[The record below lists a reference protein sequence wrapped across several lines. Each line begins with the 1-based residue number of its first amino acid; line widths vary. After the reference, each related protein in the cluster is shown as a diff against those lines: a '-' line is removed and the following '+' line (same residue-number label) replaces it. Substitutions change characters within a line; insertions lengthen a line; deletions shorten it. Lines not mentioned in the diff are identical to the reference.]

1 MFRERYSRLI
11 TLAAIVG
18 LAFLAVP
25 AFAEE
30 GGTQELRSLTYSD
43 EPIENVLQELA
54 DWSGMNIVVSS
65 GVEGNVNIK
74 LKDVTWR
81 WALELIVEANNL
93 CMIEDEEKNVIKVM
107 TQEEATAQ
115 PLTTRVYNLVYL
127 QAADYKAVIGK
138 DEKGKPIEKD
148 MSGAAT
154 MLKPL
159 LDEEKKETIE
169 ADAVGNKLIVTA
181 MPKTHYAVKLAV
193 ARLDTK
199 LEQVDIEVRFVETSV
214 EAARNLGI
222 KWDFLKGY
230 GVGLSNL
237 TRESEKAREEVTAS
251 STGWSDTS
259 TAAATDSAVTT
270 ALTGSPTEKLRV
282 LTKDFGRES
291 AGTTSWESA
300 RNEVEATVKTATLA
314 ASNVN
319 LVLSALFEDKDTKM
333 MSHPNIKT
341 LDHKLALIKVVRQYP
356 IPNWA
361 FNSETGTFEVQGV
374 EFKDIGVTLKVTPH
388 INEDELITL
397 EVDPELS
404 AQIDEVVF
412 GGGGGASA
420 KIPIV
425 DTRSATSQVRVKS
438 GETLVIGGLVT
449 TQEVANVG
457 GVPLLKD
464 IPVLGYLFKHT
475 SRSKQNRELLVFIT
489 PTIVEGPV
497 PAAE

>member
-1 MFRERYSRLI
+1 MSREKCFRLM

-18 LAFLAVP
+18 LVFFAVP

-30 GGTQELRSLTYSD
+30 GGTQELRTLTYSD

-54 DWSGMNIVVSS
+54 DWSGVNIVASS
-65 GVEGNVNIK
+65 GVTGSVKIK

-93 CMIEDEEKNVIKVM
+93 CMIEDEEKNVIKIL
-107 TQEEATAQ
+107 TQDEAAAQ
-115 PLTTRVYNLVYL
+115 PLATRVYDLVYL

-148 MSGAAT
+148 MSGAGT

-159 LDEEKKETIE
+159 LDEEKKEMIE
-169 ADAVGNKLIVTA
+169 ADPVGNKLIVTA
-181 MPKTHYAVKLAV
+181 MPKTHYAVKSAIG
-193 ARLDTK
+193 RLDTK
-199 LEQVDIEVRFVETSV
+199 LEQVEIEVRFVETSV
-214 EAARNLGI
+214 EAAKNLGI
-222 KWDFLKGY
+222 KWDFLKEY

-237 TRESEKAREEVTAS
+237 TREWSNAREEATGSA
-251 STGWSDTS
+251 TGWSDAS
-259 TAAATDSAVTT
+259 TAGNTDSLVVT
-270 ALTGSPTEKLRV
+270 ALAGSPTEKLRV
-282 LTKDFGRES
+282 LTQDFGRQGASE
-291 AGTTSWESA
+291 TSWQSA
-300 RNEVEATVKTATLA
+300 RNEVETTVKTATLA
-314 ASNVN
+314 ASNIN
-319 LVLSALFEDKDTKM
+319 LVLSALFEDKDTKLV
-333 MSHPNIKT
+333 SHPNVKT

-356 IPNWA
+356 IPAWA

-388 INEDELITL
+388 INEDNLITL

-475 SRSKQNRELLVFIT
+475 SKTKANRELLVFIT

-497 PAAE
+497 E